1 MSPAWHLFT
10 HELRRNRRQAIAWTG
25 IVAGLVV
32 LYSLF
37 LPSIAESGDTFASML
52 EAYPE
57 GLLKALN
64 IEDAAMFA
72 TPLGFHVTESG
83 IVITI
88 LGGIFAASLGANLLL
103 KEERDRTAEFLLA
116 QPLSRL
122 QVWAGKTAAAY
133 VYVVAF
139 NTVTFAVSAAA
150 ITSFSPDP
158 VDLRALFIYDVYVLL
173 LTGLLAAL
181 GLLLSA
187 AVRRGRSMT
196 GVAVAIALGGF
207 FVDAISKTTE
217 QARPIGYL
225 SPYRFLDVSVLD
237 PDYGLTLGRLA
248 YFLLGTAVLLTASAI
263 RYRRKDIVV

>member
-1 MSPAWHLFT
+1 MIPAWHLFT
-10 HELRRNRRQAIAWTG
+10 HELRRNRRQAIAWTT
-25 IVAGLVV
+25 IVAGLAV

-37 LPSIAESGDTFASML
+37 LPSIAESGETFATML
-52 EAYPE
+52 EAYPDA
-57 GLLKALN
+57 LLKALN

-139 NTVTFAVSAAA
+139 NAVTFAVSAAA
-150 ITSFSPDP
+150 ITGFSPDP
-158 VDLRALFIYDVYVLL
+158 VDVGALLIYNVYVLL
-173 LTGLLAAL
+173 LTVLLASL

-207 FVDAISKTTE
+207 FVDAISKTTDT
-217 QARPIGYL
+217 ARPLGYL
-225 SPYRFLDVSVLD
+225 SPYRFLDTSILD
-237 PDYGLTLGRLA
+237 PDYALTVGRLA
-248 YFLLGTAVLLTASAI
+248 YFLLGTALLLTASAL
-263 RYRRKDIVV
+263 RYRRKDIMV

>member
-10 HELRRNRRQAIAWTG
+10 HELRRNRRPAIAWTA
-25 IVAGLVV
+25 IVAALVV
-32 LYSLF
+32 LYSLL
-37 LPSIAESGDTFASML
+37 LPSIAESGDSLASML

-64 IEDAAMFA
+64 MEDAAMSA
-72 TPLGFHVTESG
+72 TPLGFHVTQSG
-83 IVITI
+83 LLITI

-103 KEERDRTAEFLLA
+103 KEERDGTAEFLLA

-122 QVWAGKTAAAY
+122 QVWAGKTAAAF

-139 NTVTFAVSAAA
+139 NAVTFAVSAAA
-150 ITSFSPDP
+150 ITGFSPDP
-158 VDLRALFIYDVYVLL
+158 VDVDVLFTYNVYVLL
-173 LTGLLAAL
+173 LTVLLASL

-207 FVDAISKTTE
+207 FVDAVSKITE
-217 QARPIGYL
+217 KARPIGYL

-237 PDYGLTLGRLA
+237 PDYALTVGRLA
-248 YFLLGTAVLLTASAI
+248 YFLLGTAVLLTASALW
-263 RYRRKDIVV
+263 YRSKDIVV

>member
-1 MSPAWHLFT
+1 MNPAWHLFT
-10 HELRRNRRQAIAWTG
+10 HELRRTRRQAIAWTA

-52 EAYPE
+52 EAYPDAV
-57 GLLKALN
+57 LKALN
-64 IEDAAMFA
+64 IENPAMFVD
-72 TPLGFHVTESG
+72 PLGFHVTESG

-139 NTVTFAVSAAA
+139 NAVTFAVSAAA
-150 ITSFSPDP
+150 ITGFSPDP
-158 VDLRALFIYDVYVLL
+158 VDVGALFTYNVYVLL
-173 LTGLLAAL
+173 LTVLLASL

-217 QARPIGYL
+217 TARPIGNL
-225 SPYRFLDVSVLD
+225 SPYRFLDTSILD
-237 PDYGLTLGRLA
+237 PDYGLALGRLA
-248 YFLLGTAVLLTASAI
+248 YFLLGTAVLLIASAI

>member
-1 MSPAWHLFT
+1 MSPAWHLFA

-116 QPLSRL
+116 QPLSRV

-133 VYVVAF
+133 VYVIAF
-139 NTVTFAVSAAA
+139 NAVTFAVSAAS
-150 ITSFSPDP
+150 ITGFSPDP

-196 GVAVAIALGGF
+196 GAAVAIALGGF

-217 QARPIGYL
+217 QARPIGYV

-237 PDYGLTLGRLA
+237 PDYGITLGRLA